1 MAQKQWEKAQRYLE
15 IAAFGLLEET
25 DFLATAYI
33 RMAIVADKL
42 KDKVATQDYISKV
55 LRIQTELKKPELLS
69 SKHWDTFQ
77 VLAGLKKPP
86 APAIPKDLQELKRYV
101 TTYPEVE
108 NAWTLLITA
117 ESKGR
122 TRDLRK
128 TLAKAVQT
136 HPRSV
141 KIVTEALRFA
151 ATKESAMKATDLAEQ
166 LLALDT
172 NAPLALEVL
181 GNDMA
186 RAKKFTEAQG
196 FYDKVKTSTLKETS
210 GLRQQVKRSL
220 ERQAKDKLERL
231 KEKDAAQ
238 KKAVQERLK
247 KEKLQVSENELASS
261 KPKEKVVTN
270 SQVENK
276 TAEAKRAEDRLTS
289 GKKVKTKAVANP
301 KKKMSEAKSNTT
313 SAKRTERPKAK
324 TAPSPMELAK
334 AAVKSDSKD
343 IAARYHLLELYLE
356 EKDLTAAKK
365 ELRKLAALD
374 KTSKDYA
381 GFFAQYN
388 YVKGKFKVN
397 IKNIGKRKTLDDRSR
412 YYLGMSYYKVR
423 DYEKAQSL
431 LEGLGSQWPEL
442 EATNRA
448 LKTEI
453 SKKREKTK
461 SAKQSATQRESAR
474 KEAREALDEDR
485 KTNEILQSGSL
496 DERLVVFA
504 TLIKNN
510 NWGLARRYIKRAFSE
525 DPRNQDVVYYRARLH
540 LKDAEYEKATT
551 LFYNL
556 SSNGYKQ
563 GEVYYYGG
571 LAAHK
576 NKDLSVAN
584 YLFRRAKIEGTTF
597 TNEIDALLRL
607 DKAQG
612 GNISSRQIS
621 RSIKNLEAR
630 ERSKA
635 NVDTEFSLMRLY
647 AVTGNLVEFD
657 QMKDKLT
664 VQKLTPAQ
672 RDLLLAWNLFKF
684 QRFKKALEVL
694 EADDSAEAVFLRG
707 YIYLRNGETHRST
720 PLLSSL
726 KNNKDFP
733 EVAQLQN

>member
-1 MAQKQWEKAQRYLE
+1 
-15 IAAFGLLEET
+15 
-25 DFLATAYI
+25 
-33 RMAIVADKL
+33 
-42 KDKVATQDYISKV
+42 
-55 LRIQTELKKPELLS
+55 
-69 SKHWDTFQ
+69 
-77 VLAGLKKPP
+77 
-86 APAIPKDLQELKRYV
+86 
-101 TTYPEVE
+101 
-108 NAWTLLITA
+108 
-117 ESKGR
+117 
-122 TRDLRK
+122 
-128 TLAKAVQT
+128 
-136 HPRSV
+136 
-141 KIVTEALRFA
+141 
-151 ATKESAMKATDLAEQ
+151 
-166 LLALDT
+166 
-172 NAPLALEVL
+172 
-181 GNDMA
+181 
-186 RAKKFTEAQG
+186 
-196 FYDKVKTSTLKETS
+196 
-210 GLRQQVKRSL
+210 
-220 ERQAKDKLERL
+220 
-231 KEKDAAQ
+231 
-238 KKAVQERLK
+238 
-247 KEKLQVSENELASS
+247 
-261 KPKEKVVTN
+261 
-270 SQVENK
+270 
-276 TAEAKRAEDRLTS
+276 
-289 GKKVKTKAVANP
+289 
-301 KKKMSEAKSNTT
+301 
-313 SAKRTERPKAK
+313 
-324 TAPSPMELAK
+324 
-334 AAVKSDSKD
+334 
-343 IAARYHLLELYLE
+343 
-356 EKDLTAAKK
+356 
-365 ELRKLAALD
+365 
-374 KTSKDYA
+374 
-381 GFFAQYN
+381 
-388 YVKGKFKVN
+388 
-397 IKNIGKRKTLDDRSR
+397 
-412 YYLGMSYYKVR
+412 
-423 DYEKAQSL
+423 
-431 LEGLGSQWPEL
+431 
-442 EATNRA
+442 
-448 LKTEI
+448 
-453 SKKREKTK
+453 
-461 SAKQSATQRESAR
+461 
-474 KEAREALDEDR
+474 
-485 KTNEILQSGSL
+485 
-496 DERLVVFA
+496 
-504 TLIKNN
+504 
-510 NWGLARRYIKRAFSE
+510 LARRYIKRAFSE